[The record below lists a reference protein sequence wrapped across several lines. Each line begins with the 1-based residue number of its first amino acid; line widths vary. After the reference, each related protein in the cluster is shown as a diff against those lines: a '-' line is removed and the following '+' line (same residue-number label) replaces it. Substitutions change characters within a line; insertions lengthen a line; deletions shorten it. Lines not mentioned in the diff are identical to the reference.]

1 MDNNNKTAEHLM
13 KRQQRSNYTCDV
25 LIIGGGSAG
34 LRAAIQAHDAGA
46 NVLLISR
53 SKKGDPHTTLARGG
67 INAALGTMDPE
78 DNWMIHAA
86 DTLREGEFLAD
97 YERVEILCKNAPDA
111 INELVSWGARF
122 HREKDGRLT
131 QRFFGAHTY
140 RRTVFYQ
147 DWTGQEIV
155 RVLMEQV
162 NQRKIKIIDNVY
174 IAKLLL
180 LKSDGGYDE
189 NSERLSSSS
198 SSSSLSKSATAQHKE
213 QLINE
218 REEGGGEGR
227 EEIKGAFGIDVEK
240 KEFVTFE
247 CKSLILAAGGYT
259 RVYAVSSSRIFE
271 NYGEGI
277 ALAYEAGVDLVDME
291 MVQFHPTGMVWPE
304 KALGTLAT
312 EAIRGEGGI
321 LLNSKG
327 ERFMKN
333 YDPER
338 MELGPRDVVARANYN
353 EIISGRGTEHGGVW
367 LDVTHL
373 RKEVIQ
379 ERLTTMY
386 EQFQE
391 LDGIDISK
399 EKMEVGPTA
408 HYSMGGVVVE
418 INCQTRVKGL
428 FAVGEVIS
436 QIHGANRLGGNS
448 LLDTVVFGKIAGD
461 EAAKLALHARKGNTK
476 KTKDALSQPKSDI
489 VNQKNR
495 FDDDDDNYKR
505 IFAIEEPMKFRSEIQ
520 NLMMQNAGIV
530 RDETRLQN
538 GLKRILE
545 LKNEFY
551 SNKHNIINLKES
563 SIADGNDKI
572 ENIIISL
579 QMKSSL
585 IACEAII
592 RSALMR
598 QESRGAH
605 YRSDFPRLDDE
616 RWKVNIYCT
625 KRGNGGTAD
634 PAAEMTLFKQ
644 NVKEI
649 SGPIADF
656 LKSHVKA
663 AHHRTFE

>member
-1 MDNNNKTAEHLM
+1 MAEYIK
-13 KRQQRSNYTCDV
+13 KRSKYSCDV

-34 LRAAIQAHDAGA
+34 LRTAIEAHDAGA
-46 NVLLISR
+46 NVLIISK
-53 SKKGDPHTTLARGG
+53 SKTGDPHTTLARGG
-67 INAALGTMDPE
+67 INAALGTMDSE
-78 DNWMIHAA
+78 DNWMMHAA
-86 DTLREGEFLAD
+86 DTIREGEFLAD
-97 YERVEILCKNAPDA
+97 YEKVEVLCQNAPDA
-111 INELVSWGARF
+111 ITELVNWGARF

-140 RRTVFYQ
+140 RRTVFYE
-147 DWTGQEIV
+147 DWTGMEIV

-162 NQRKIKIIDNVY
+162 NQRKINVIDNVY
-174 IAKLLL
+174 ITKLLL
-180 LKSDGGYDE
+180 ESDDE
-189 NSERLSSSS
+189 VNRERSSSS
-198 SSSSLSKSATAQHKE
+198 SSSAATARSEEQVVKKE
-213 QLINE
+213 V
-218 REEGGGEGR
+218 
-227 EEIKGAFGIDVEK
+227 KGAFGVDVQNE
-240 KEFVTFE
+240 ELVTFE

-259 RVYAVSSSRIFE
+259 RVYEVSSSRIFE

-338 MELGPRDVVARANYN
+338 MELGPRDVVARACYN

-373 RKEVIQ
+373 KKEVIQ

-386 EQFQE
+386 EQFQK

-408 HYSMGGVVVE
+408 HYSMGGVVAD
-418 INCQTRVKGL
+418 INCRTNVKGL
-428 FAVGEVIS
+428 FAVGEVVS

-448 LLDTVVFGKIAGD
+448 LLDTVVFGKIAGR
-461 EAAKLALHARKGNTK
+461 EAARFAMQAEKGNTK
-476 KTKDALSQPKSDI
+476 GTEEPAELKSHVDTQEK
-489 VNQKNR
+489 V
-495 FDDDDDNYKR
+495 FDDDYYEGISVVK
-505 IFAIEEPMKFRSEIQ
+505 EPASYRTEIQ
-520 NLMMQNAGIV
+520 ELMKQNAGIV
-530 RDETRLQN
+530 RNQTRLQN

-545 LKNEFY
+545 IKNNFY
-551 SNKHNIINLKES
+551 SNKHDIKLKKFKT
-563 SIADGNDKI
+563 DYNNTF
-572 ENIIISL
+572 ENVVVSW
-579 QMKSSL
+579 QVESSL

-605 YRSDFPRLDDE
+605 YRSDFPKLDED
-616 RWKVNIYCT
+616 WKVNIYCR
-625 KRGNGGTAD
+625 KEGKGASSG
-634 PAAEMTLFKQ
+634 AAEMVLFK
-644 NVKEI
+644 NDVREI
-649 SGPIADF
+649 KGPLTDL

-663 AHHRTFE
+663 AHQRTFE

>member
-1 MDNNNKTAEHLM
+1 MTDHTM
-13 KRQQRSNYTCDV
+13 KKQSNYSCDV

-34 LRAAIQAHDAGA
+34 LRAAIEAHDAGA
-46 NVLLISR
+46 NVLIIST

-78 DNWMIHAA
+78 DNWVIHAA

-97 YERVEILCKNAPDA
+97 YERVEALCRSAPDA
-111 INELVSWGARF
+111 INELVNWGARF

-140 RRTVFYQ
+140 RRTVFYE

-155 RVLMEQV
+155 RVLMDQV

-174 IAKLLL
+174 ITKLLL
-180 LKSDGGYDE
+180 SDDVNGKILPPL
-189 NSERLSSSS
+189 SSLSSS
-198 SSSSLSKSATAQHKE
+198 ATATPEEPVVKE
-213 QLINE
+213 
-218 REEGGGEGR
+218 EEQEVV
-227 EEIKGAFGIDVEK
+227 KGAFGVDIEK
-240 KEFVTFE
+240 KEFVRFE

-304 KALGTLAT
+304 KAVGTLAT

-386 EQFQE
+386 EQFQK

-408 HYSMGGVVVE
+408 HYSMGGVVVD
-418 INCQTRVKGL
+418 INCRTKVKGL

-461 EAAKLALHARKGNTK
+461 EAASFAKQGATGNTK
-476 KTKDALSQPKSDI
+476 KTKEVPSQLKSNVD
-489 VNQKNR
+489 NQTKGLDDNN
-495 FDDDDDNYKR
+495 DDDYYGG
-505 IFAIEEPMKFRSEIQ
+505 IFVVKEPIKFRNEIQ
-520 NLMMQNAGIV
+520 ELMKQNAGIV
-530 RDETRLQN
+530 REQTRLQN

-551 SNKHNIINLKES
+551 SNKDNINIKEFE
-563 SIADGNDKI
+563 IDDNNNF
-572 ENIIISL
+572 ENVVLSW
-579 QMKSSL
+579 QVKSSL
-585 IACEAII
+585 VACEAII

-605 YRSDFPRLDDE
+605 YRSDFPKLDDE
-616 RWKVNIYCT
+616 SWQVNIYCR
-625 KRGNGGTAD
+625 KKGKGAS
-634 PAAEMTLFKQ
+634 AASVEMVLFKH

-649 SGPIADF
+649 KGPLVDF

>member
-1 MDNNNKTAEHLM
+1 ME
-13 KRQQRSNYTCDV
+13 RQYNYSCDV

-34 LRAAIQAHDAGA
+34 LRAAIEAHDAGA
-46 NVLLISR
+46 DVIIISK
-53 SKKGDPHTTLARGG
+53 SKRGDPHTTLARGG

-78 DNWMIHAA
+78 DNWMTHAA
-86 DTLREGEFLAD
+86 DTLKEGEFLAD
-97 YERVEILCKNAPDA
+97 YERVEVLCKNAPDV
-111 INELVSWGARF
+111 IRELVSWGARF
-122 HREKDGRLT
+122 HREKDGALT

-140 RRTVFYQ
+140 RRTVFYE
-147 DWTGQEIV
+147 DWTGQEII

-162 NQRKIKIIDNVY
+162 YQRKIKVIDNVY
-174 IAKLLL
+174 ITKLLL
-180 LKSDGGYDE
+180 TSDRNGGDDDLDR
-189 NSERLSSSS
+189 ERSSSS
-198 SSSSLSKSATAQHKE
+198 STKGTATTRIKE
-213 QLINE
+213 QVVNKE
-218 REEGGGEGR
+218 EEG
-227 EEIKGAFGIDVEK
+227 EEQNAVKGAFGLDIK
-240 KEFVTFE
+240 NKEFITFG
-247 CKSLILAAGGYT
+247 CNSLILATGGYT

-271 NYGEGI
+271 NYGEGM
-277 ALAYEAGVDLVDME
+277 ALAYEAGIDLVDME

-338 MELGPRDVVARANYN
+338 MELGPRDVVARAIYN
-353 EIISGRGTEHGGVW
+353 EIISGSCTEHGGVW

-408 HYSMGGVVVE
+408 HYSMGGVVVD
-418 INCQTRVKGL
+418 IKCRTKVKGL

-448 LLDTVVFGKIAGD
+448 LLDTIVFGKIAGC
-461 EAAKLALHARKGNTK
+461 EAAKLAKRAKEGEINKTKTSSQLNQKGNGDDYYGGTFLVK
-476 KTKDALSQPKSDI
+476 EPT
-489 VNQKNR
+489 R
-495 FDDDDDNYKR
+495 FRNK
-505 IFAIEEPMKFRSEIQ
+505 IQ
-520 NLMMQNAGIV
+520 ELMNQNAGII
-530 RDETRLQN
+530 RERTRLQD
-538 GLKRILE
+538 GLERILQ
-545 LKNEFY
+545 LKDEFH
-551 SNKHNIINLKES
+551 SHKQNFSLKDFE
-563 SIADGNDKI
+563 IDDNDTS
-572 ENIIISL
+572 EDVVLTL
-579 QMKSSL
+579 QVESSL
-585 IACEAII
+585 IACEAIV

-605 YRSDFPRLDDE
+605 YRSDFPKLDDE
-616 RWKVNIYCT
+616 RWKVNIYCR
-625 KRGNGGTAD
+625 KEGNGTF
-634 PAAEMTLFKQ
+634 AAAAKMVLFER
-644 NVKEI
+644 NVREI
-649 SGPIADF
+649 KGPLSDF

>member
-1 MDNNNKTAEHLM
+1 MAENM
-13 KRQQRSNYTCDV
+13 KRQSSYYCDV

-34 LRAAIQAHDAGA
+34 LVAAIEAHDAGS
-46 NVLLISR
+46 NVLIISK

-78 DNWMIHAA
+78 DNWIIHAA

-97 YERVEILCKNAPDA
+97 YERVEVLCKNAPDA
-111 INELVSWGARF
+111 INELVNWGARF
-122 HREKDGRLT
+122 HREDDGRLT

-147 DWTGQEIV
+147 DWTGQEII
-155 RVLMEQV
+155 RVLMDQV
-162 NQRKIKIIDNVY
+162 NQRKIKIIDDVY
-174 IAKLLL
+174 ITKLL
-180 LKSDGGYDE
+180 LKSQEDDGDI
-189 NSERLSSSS
+189 NSEASPLSSSGT
-198 SSSSLSKSATAQHKE
+198 LTPEEQVGKE
-213 QLINE
+213 QEAVN
-218 REEGGGEGR
+218 
-227 EEIKGAFGIDVEK
+227 GAFGIDIEK

-304 KALGTLAT
+304 KAVGTLAT

-399 EKMEVGPTA
+399 QKMEVGPTA
-408 HYSMGGVVVE
+408 HYSMGGVVVD
-418 INCQTRVKGL
+418 INCRTRVKGL

-448 LLDTVVFGKIAGD
+448 LLDTIVFGKIAGG
-461 EAAKLALHARKGNTK
+461 EAAKFAKQGITENTK
-476 KTKDALSQPKSDI
+476 KTEAPPQLKSN
-489 VNQKNR
+489 VYNQKKGL
-495 FDDDDDNYKR
+495 DDNKDDYYGG
-505 IFAIEEPMKFRSEIQ
+505 IFVVKEPINFRNEIQ
-520 NLMMQNAGIV
+520 ELMKQSAGIV
-530 RDETRLQN
+530 REQTRLQN
-538 GLKRILE
+538 GLKRILDM
-545 LKNEFY
+545 KDKFY
-551 SNKHNIINLKES
+551 SNKANIKIKEFEIDDYNNCEDVVLS
-563 SIADGNDKI
+563 W
-572 ENIIISL
+572 
-579 QMKSSL
+579 QVKSSL

-605 YRSDFPRLDDE
+605 YRSDFPKLDDE
-616 RWKVNIYCT
+616 KWKINIYCR
-625 KRGNGGTAD
+625 KEGKEGSG
-634 PAAEMTLFKQ
+634 AAPKMVLFKD

-649 SGPIADF
+649 KGPLADF